1 MAMPVDSLQ
10 EQVGRDAR
18 GRFEKGRSG
27 NPAGRRQ
34 GVRNRATILAEQL
47 LAGHAAALIEK
58 AVERALA
65 GDALALKLC
74 LDRIMAP
81 IRESA
86 VRVALPPLHSAADL
100 AGVMGAVTAAAA
112 DGRITPGQ
120 GSQLAQMVE
129 TAMRAIESS
138 DCEKRLQQVEKDL
151 AERTAGDPW
160 ARRRPYG

>member
-1 MAMPVDSLQ
+1 MFLDGEAEAL
-10 EQVGRDAR
+10 AR
-18 GRFEKGRSG
+18 
-27 NPAGRRQ
+27 
-34 GVRNRATILAEQL
+34 
-47 LAGHAAALIEK
+47 K

-138 DCEKRLQQVEKDL
+138 ELEERLKQVEDQIAAEQARQGIDL
-151 AERTAGDPW
+151 AL
-160 ARRRPYG
+160 ARRFARST